1 MNRASLTSPSALYKL
16 VDRALYLIDPMAIS
30 HMTLGTEWRVDAGMW
45 IKDALPILFPK
56 RAETK
61 TGVVAKEEGAM
72 KEPNENSSAAEWKAW
87 AHDHVDMYART
98 VVIPAKVLLA
108 LVAERDAAREQ
119 AVAIRGAWDAEKER
133 L

>member
-1 MNRASLTSPSALYKL
+1 MNRASLTSPSVLYKL

-45 IKDALPILFPK
+45 IKDALPILFP
-56 RAETK
+56 RK
-61 TGVVAKEEGAM
+61 TTVTSKKEGAM